1 MSLHLITD
9 LGDQAVILPLVL
21 ATGLVLLK
29 MLPFDNKSEFQ
40 VVVDMPVGTPLE
52 QTAAVLHALG
62 EHLARKYGSTPEQ
75 QQAAWQALRERAAA
89 VGFEFRAQGRGRI
102 WNTFDAHRLLHWAGL
117 QGAAAQTALKV
128 ALLRAYFGRGENPSD
143 AQVLL
148 AAVAEA
154 GLELDPA
161 REILAGDR
169 YADAVREREQ
179 FYTAHGIQAVPSVIV
194 NDRHLIQ
201 GGQPPEVFEQALRQI
216 AAQAAKATPVA

>member
-1 MSLHLITD
+1 MTVSLKIDFVSDVACPWCAVGLGSLREALGRLEGQVKAELHFQPFELNPDMSPEGQD
-9 LGDQAVILPLVL
+9 
-21 ATGLVLLK
+21 
-29 MLPFDNKSEFQ
+29 
-40 VVVDMPVGTPLE
+40 
-52 QTAAVLHALG
+52 LG

-117 QGAAAQTALKV
+117 RGAAAQTALKV

-143 AQVLL
+143 PQVLL

-161 REILAGDR
+161 REILAGDA
-169 YADAVREREQ
+169 YADAVREREH
-179 FYTAHGIQAVPSVIV
+179 FYTSHGIQAVPSVIV

-216 AAQAAKATPVA
+216 AAQAAQPA